1 MRLLGLDLGTKHIVL
16 AFRDEN
22 GKIAHKYEI
31 NGYLTIPRADQFTE
45 NILKQSAIPYVTRGE
60 EFIAFGSKAEKLAYG
75 FNKTLQR
82 PMAHGGVS
90 MLNEDAQEVIAII
103 IKSIIGKLKDD
114 ATLYFCTTAD
124 PINSKNINIDFHRK
138 IVKLIIESYKTDTKK
153 EDGQEIKIAA
163 HHINEA
169 RCLIMDQLDGPAIG
183 ISWGAGTVT
192 VHAGVMGVQAFE
204 FSIVGSGDWIDIEAA
219 KRFGYEPDNPR
230 KESPETPTTICRRKE
245 KLDLSKLP
253 DDNVDRAIYLMYEI
267 LIENVVKQL
276 VIGLQDYKDKF
287 RAADPVPV
295 INAGGTCMP
304 NGFMDI
310 FKRQI
315 DKVKDK
321 LAVPIGTITRAEDP
335 LFAVAHGCLKAAEFH
350 K

>member
-16 AFRDEN
+16 AFRDGD
-22 GKIAHKYEI
+22 GKIKERYEI
-31 NGYLTIPRADQFTE
+31 NGYLTLPKADQFTE
-45 NILKQSAIPYVTRGE
+45 NILQRASIPYVTRGD
-60 EFIAFGSKAEKLAYG
+60 EFVAFGSKAEKLAYT

-103 IKSIIGKLKDD
+103 IKSIIGRLNED
-114 ATLYFCTTAD
+114 ALLYYCTTAD
-124 PINSKNINIDFHRK
+124 PINSKNINIDFHKK
-138 IVKLIIESYKTDTKK
+138 IVKLIIEDYRSETKK
-153 EDGQEIKIAA
+153 TSGEEIKITA

-169 RCLIMDQLDGPAIG
+169 RCLIMDELDGPAIG

-219 KRFGYEPDNPR
+219 KRFGYEPDSPR

-245 KLDLSKLP
+245 KLDLTKP
-253 DDNVDRAIYLMYEI
+253 PVDNVDKTILLMYEI

-276 VIGLQDYKDKF
+276 VIGLQDNRDKF

-304 NGFMDI
+304 NGFMGI
-310 FKRQI
+310 FQRQI
-315 DKVKDK
+315 EKVKDK
-321 LAVPIGTITRAEDP
+321 LAVPIGEITRADNP
-335 LFAVAHGCLKAAEFH
+335 LFAVAHGCLKAAEYH